1 MALSLRSTTTRIIA
15 GGCLAAAGAL
25 CFRYLYL
32 DSDAVRTFCD
42 NNPDRWFCTARATL
56 AFGLRHPA
64 VGWGVLALSLLALA
78 WPSAVRLGAAVV
90 IAVLGLVFYQ
100 ADLASGAG
108 ALLLLHLA
116 LRPQAGQQQG
126 HAS

>member
-1 MALSLRSTTTRIIA
+1 MALPLRSVTARIIA

-32 DSDAVRTFCD
+32 DSDSFRTFCD
-42 NNPDRWFCTARATL
+42 NNPERWVCTTRTTL
-56 AFGLRHPA
+56 AFVLRHPA
-64 VGWGVLALSLLALA
+64 MGWGVLALSLLALV
-78 WPSAVRLGAAVV
+78 WPSAWRLGAAVV
-90 IAVLGLVFYQ
+90 VVALGLVFYQ

-116 LRPQAGQQQG
+116 VRPQAGQQQG